1 MLTIPRPQIDLLKK
15 KANEISQTLAKELG
29 QKLTQLTA
37 RAMEKIIHEVN
48 PSLKNAD
55 QKIKEL
61 EEQFVRL
68 CEECINGPKIKIEIS
83 SRDIK
88 LAQNSFKP
96 TLINGKVIFSLNG
109 FSRKLEVDCRVACGH
124 WKNLDEI
131 TGTTIDLMDHLN
143 KLLPVSKTKTNM
155 KGPLSLVTYQNGMMN
170 SLTDFDRRCD
180 HIMSEFP
187 EGPLFIGL
195 YNPTTSF
202 ILTDLIRFL
211 NESEKNALGVYSLC
225 QMFRTFAELIPEM
238 NPNLIWAHFAHS
250 EAGLIANAAFKA
262 CERWRFND
270 SQKNIKKNIEN
281 HMIAATYGAVKP
293 IADNDVLLAIN
304 NYAKN
309 DIALFFGK
317 NYLDIDL
324 DNIVGPVHVSN
335 KIYQGKKYTVKITES
350 VTKRNPW
357 LKLPVEVENGHV
369 QIRSK
374 FIFDIINNLIY
385 SIEDHDFTNDSYRE
399 ILKRD
404 IKDFRVKFKIYSC
417 KYN

>member
-15 KANEISQTLAKELG
+15 RAYEISQTLANELG

-55 QKIKEL
+55 QKLKEL
-61 EEQFVRL
+61 EEQIVRL

-124 WKNLDEI
+124 WKNLGEI
-131 TGTTIDLMDHLN
+131 TETTINIMDHLH
-143 KLLPVSKTKTNM
+143 KLLPVSQTKTNI

-170 SLTDFDRRCD
+170 SLTAFESRCE
-180 HIMSEFP
+180 HIINEFP
-187 EGPLFIGL
+187 EGPLFVGL
-195 YNPTTSF
+195 HNPTTTF
-202 ILTDLIRFL
+202 ILTDMVRFL

-225 QMFRTFAELIPEM
+225 QMFRTFAELIPEI

-250 EAGLIANAAFKA
+250 EAGLIANAAFKV

-270 SQKNIKKNIEN
+270 SQKNIKNNIKN
-281 HMIAATYGAVKP
+281 HMIVATYGAVKP
-293 IADNDVLLAIN
+293 IADDDVHLAIN

-317 NYLDIDL
+317 DFLDIDL
-324 DNIVGPVHVSN
+324 DVITSPSYVSRKN
-335 KIYQGKKYTVKITES
+335 YKGKTYTVTITES
-350 VTKRNPW
+350 VRKRDPW
-357 LKLPVEVENGHV
+357 LKLPPEVVSGKVKIPN
-369 QIRSK
+369 K
-374 FIFDIINNLIY
+374 FLIDKLNDLIY
-385 SIEDHDFTNDSYRE
+385 YIEDHDFTNESYRE
-399 ILKRD
+399 ILKKDIDQLKRD
-404 IKDFRVKFKIYSC
+404 FKIYSA
-417 KYN
+417 KYI